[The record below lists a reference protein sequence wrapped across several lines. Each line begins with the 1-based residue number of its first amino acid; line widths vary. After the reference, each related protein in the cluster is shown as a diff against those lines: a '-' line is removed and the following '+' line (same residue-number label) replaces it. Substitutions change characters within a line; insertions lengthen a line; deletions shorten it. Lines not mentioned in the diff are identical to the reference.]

1 MAGIAFSPFFF
12 FQINNNRKNGG
23 GGLLDNQRRPLSF
36 WKLTQD
42 RKDKQGSFAMT
53 LGSTSLY
60 LRARERHELEDK

>member
-1 MAGIAFSPFFF
+1 M
-12 FQINNNRKNGG
+12 
-23 GGLLDNQRRPLSF
+23 DNQRRPLSF